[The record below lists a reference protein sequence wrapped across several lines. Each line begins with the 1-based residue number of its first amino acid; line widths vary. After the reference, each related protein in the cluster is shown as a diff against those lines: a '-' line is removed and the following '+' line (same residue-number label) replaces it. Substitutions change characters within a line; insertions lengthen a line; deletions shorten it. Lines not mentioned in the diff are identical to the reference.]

1 MELLE
6 IVLIL
11 LVLIIVSAVVDTV
24 LPRVSLPLVQMG
36 LGVLVGLFSAFPLN
50 LTGINADLFL
60 VMFIAP
66 LLFDESRNA
75 DNAALW
81 ANMKGILSLAIGL
94 VIAITLCVGFALNI
108 LHPSIPLAAA
118 FALGAALGPTDAVAV
133 AALGSDLNLTRRQ
146 KSQLSGEAL
155 LNDASGVVS
164 FQFAIA
170 AAVTGTFSVT
180 KAAATF
186 CIDFVGGIFIGMI
199 IAIIYLLLLRY
210 MRRLDLESTT
220 IHILSEIVLPFG
232 TYLICEHIG
241 VSGILGV
248 VACGLLVA
256 FLPQKLGLI
265 VVRKNS
271 HETRTQLV
279 SRSLWKVFSFSL
291 NGIVFLFLGITL
303 VQTIGPLIVSNDLL
317 GFFWLIGVAV
327 LIALVT
333 EGVRYVWILA
343 TNYISKRKE
352 GKKAK
357 KKILRESL
365 VTTLAGPKG
374 AVTLS
379 IILTIP
385 VSLSNGDAF
394 PERDLILF
402 IASTVIIITLLL
414 ANFVTPLLAPA
425 EDNDETD
432 QASYDVQIRM
442 MQRVIKD
449 LNDGIDEDNKRATR
463 QVVRAYQR
471 RIAAMRKKMVPNV
484 ALKALRLEILDVQQ
498 DYIED
503 AARNDDV
510 DARIAKNYLKRIEV
524 MRKRIKSRYIP
535 AAGKQNKPLASNTS
549 VFKRMKNEIA
559 AHPHARRNELE
570 FKVEVERE
578 AVRYLKRVA
587 KENDELRVE
596 AANALLAEHLPLLQV
611 LKTRLVDVNQAEG
624 IPTNFATELN
634 ATGAIK
640 ADGKHSVG
648 TGGVGGASGT
658 GVGERS
664 GGASGVSGTS
674 GSVNGEH
681 HGGAAGGTGVG
692 ANVHSEHHGGVTA
705 GGDSSG
711 AGAGGPST
719 ATINMP
725 PTAAKDLADR
735 NRVKIERTRSGRLKK
750 REEVFAHRAATI
762 AEIQAE
768 ALRLE
773 LEQIQEM
780 RDNGRISR
788 SQAQEMRADVYLQQ
802 MGLSDL

>member
-6 IVLIL
+6 IVLVL
-11 LVLIIVSAVVDTV
+11 LVLIIISAVVETV

-36 LGVLVGLFSAFPLN
+36 LGVLVGLFSAFPMN

-94 VIAITLCVGFALNI
+94 VIAITLCVGFVLNL

-133 AALGSDLNLTRRQ
+133 SALGSDLNLNRRQ

-170 AAVTGTFSVT
+170 AAVTGTFSIARAT
-180 KAAATF
+180 ATF
-186 CIDFVGGIFIGMI
+186 FIDFIGGIIVGVI
-199 IAIIYLLLLRY
+199 IAIIYLLFLRY
-210 MRRLDLESTT
+210 MRKLGLESTT

-232 TYLICEHIG
+232 TFLICEHIG
-241 VSGILGV
+241 ISGILGV

-265 VVRKNS
+265 VVRTNS

-279 SRSLWKVFSFSL
+279 SRSFWKVFSFSL

-317 GFFWLIGVAV
+317 GFWWLISIAV

-343 TNYISKRKE
+343 TNYISKRRE

-357 KKILRESL
+357 KKILKESL

-385 VSLSNGDAF
+385 VSLANGDAF

-402 IASTVIIITLLL
+402 IASTVIVITLLL
-414 ANFVTPLLAPA
+414 ANFVTPILAPA

-432 QASYDVQIRM
+432 QANYDVQIHM
-442 MQRVIKD
+442 LQRVIKD
-449 LNDGIDEDNKRATR
+449 LNDGITEDNKRATR

-471 RIAAMRKKMVPNV
+471 RIATMRKKMVPNV
-484 ALKALRLEILDVQQ
+484 ELKALRLELLDVQQ

-510 DARIAKNYLKRIEV
+510 DARIAKNYLKRIEI
-524 MRKRIKSRYIP
+524 MRKRIKSRYVP
-535 AAGKQNKPLASNTS
+535 ATGKQNKPLASNTS
-549 VFKRMKNEIA
+549 VFKRVKNEIA
-559 AHPHARRNELE
+559 THPHARRSELE

-624 IPTNFATELN
+624 IPTNFTTDLN

-640 ADGKHSVG
+640 TQPDNIAGKHSVNI
-648 TGGVGGASGT
+648 
-658 GVGERS
+658 
-664 GGASGVSGTS
+664 
-674 GSVNGEH
+674 NGEH
-681 HGGAAGGTGVG
+681 HASNASDNSNGNENLGEHHSGVSANGAAGAGSTAS
-692 ANVHSEHHGGVTA
+692 AN
-705 GGDSSG
+705 
-711 AGAGGPST
+711 T

-725 PTAAKDLADR
+725 PTAAKDLADK

-750 REEVFAHRAATI
+750 REEVITHRAATI

-788 SQAQEMRADVYLQQ
+788 SQAQEMRAEVYLQQ